1 MLFCVAI
8 SGQNVLLPRKPEAL
22 PQADLP
28 RPVGPNQNVK
38 IKGVKE
44 DQRGQASLIE
54 EDQRGQASLIE
65 FSQLVSY
72 DFAFQGA
79 T

>member
-1 MLFCVAI
+1 MQRTGEIRDSAESIPARPV
-8 SGQNVLLPRKPEAL
+8 SGQDCQGA
-22 PQADLP
+22 
-28 RPVGPNQNVK
+28 GFC
-38 IKGVKE
+38 
-44 DQRGQASLIE
+44 ASAILG
-54 EDQRGQASLIE
+54 DQRGQASLIE